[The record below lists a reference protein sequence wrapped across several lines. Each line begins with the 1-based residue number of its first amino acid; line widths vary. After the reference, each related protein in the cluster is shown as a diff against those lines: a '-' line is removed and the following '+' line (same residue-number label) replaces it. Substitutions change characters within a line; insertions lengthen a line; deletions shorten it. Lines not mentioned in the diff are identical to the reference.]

1 MKYELQLQMNF
12 RSAFGELKRQTKDN
26 VSCSDTSFLYFEVE
40 NLMKRTPPIREMCRA
55 FRYSANYCRYNGSCG
70 STKDNGR

>member
-26 VSCSDTSFLYFEVE
+26 VSCSV
-40 NLMKRTPPIREMCRA
+40 
-55 FRYSANYCRYNGSCG
+55 YNVMN
-70 STKDNGR
+70 TI

>member
-26 VSCSDTSFLYFEVE
+26 VSCSESDVIIDTYPEVF
-40 NLMKRTPPIREMCRA
+40 NQCGFRLRETL
-55 FRYSANYCRYNGSCG
+55 G
-70 STKDNGR
+70 